1 MISAST
7 YDSPYAFY
15 DFCAGRRLFEELD
28 RDSDGQVTLD
38 DLELAM
44 KKRRLPQ
51 RYARE
56 FLRRTRKHWFAK
68 SIGWTEFQLL
78 MEQKEP
84 QMLRAFTSLALS
96 KSGTLQKNQVL
107 ASLKNA
113 GLPATDGNAAA
124 MMKFLNVDTEGSVAY
139 GQFRNFMLLLPPERL
154 GDDPRYGL
162 CFQRIVVGF
171 LACNCRR
178 CAYFVLMSLLIDS
191 LIPSW

>member
-1 MISAST
+1 MYESINYAGFGVLVISAST
-7 YDSPYAFY
+7 YDSTYAFY

-162 CFQRIVVGF
+162 RFQRIVVGF
-171 LACNCRR
+171 PGMEL
-178 CAYFVLMSLLIDS
+178 
-191 LIPSW
+191 